1 VSHDPCKHNLD
12 TPLDLGL
19 VTEAFCSMHAYI
31 DQAGS
36 GDCLADDSEQKSKF
50 SGDSRRF
57 PHTDTAGSVLRQR
70 HDRSVAP
77 AKPRLASYDAS
88 AALLRL
94 AVRTGTFLLLKF
106 SISRPAQSA
115 LQIKVHLAL
124 GFLVTVLVCV
134 IVMLVGVVGAWRDE
148 TCATKLRC
156 LVTFLAHIA
165 GSKRG
170 FER

>member
-1 VSHDPCKHNLD
+1 LLKYSKKKITFCPVSHDPCKHNLD

-94 AVRTGTFLLLKF
+94 RLAVRTGTFLLLKF
-106 SISRPAQSA
+106 SISRPAPSA

-134 IVMLVGVVGAWRDE
+134 IVMLVGGGGVA
-148 TCATKLRC
+148 
-156 LVTFLAHIA
+156 
-165 GSKRG
+165 
-170 FER
+170 